1 MPPVEAMMKG
11 AKVVTTRCTCIEEI
25 TQGKATYVD
34 DPLNPEEWVLKIKE
48 AAHLEGKKYE
58 FPEYDL
64 KEVTLK
70 YIDVF
75 EKTKN
80 NQ

>member
-11 AKVVTTRCTCIEEI
+11 AKVVTTRCACIEEI

-34 DPLNPEEWVLKIKE
+34 DPLNPEEWALKIKE
-48 AAHLEGKKYE
+48 AALLEEKKYD
-58 FPEYDL
+58 FLEYDL

-75 EKTKN
+75 EKAKKS
-80 NQ
+80 